1 MSNIKSK
8 MPRMK
13 VGTMQPTGNLKHNS
27 LASGPDVSIK
37 EPPEFTGIT
46 GVNMPIPEA
55 KSLTIHFDAVKIQKL
70 EPSKKSNFGGE
81 KHDISA
87 KDASDKVSVYDQK
100 QLMERIC
107 MLEQE
112 TAQLITQ
119 LKEKDMAIS
128 NVTKLMQHKISEC
141 NQLVKKEH
149 QNYERTEQK
158 LKQAEILA
166 AETLQILNESRKEFE
181 EKSEHLT
188 MLHEEKLAAMRRES
202 TSEISCRDEKISKL
216 KKQIAEIL
224 QRKSWERQQQLHELK
239 QEVMRLSEEANRL
252 QRELKLQKSLK
263 QECKRCK
270 SLQLKRSSDK

>member
-1 MSNIKSK
+1 
-8 MPRMK
+8 
-13 VGTMQPTGNLKHNS
+13 MQPTGNLKHNS

-37 EPPEFTGIT
+37 EPPDFTGIT
-46 GVNMPIPEA
+46 GVTMPIPEA
-55 KSLTIHFDAVKIQKL
+55 KSLTVHFDAVKIQKL

-87 KDASDKVSVYDQK
+87 KDASNKVSVYNQK

-119 LKEKDMAIS
+119 LKEKDIGIS

-149 QNYERTEQK
+149 QNHERTEQK
-158 LKQAEILA
+158 LKQAETLA

-181 EKSEHLT
+181 EKTEHLT
-188 MLHEEKLAAMRRES
+188 KLHEEKLAAMRRES
-202 TSEISCRDEKISKL
+202 TSEISSRDEKISKL

-224 QRKSWERQQQLHELK
+224 QGKS
-239 QEVMRLSEEANRL
+239 
-252 QRELKLQKSLK
+252 
-263 QECKRCK
+263 
-270 SLQLKRSSDK
+270 